1 MLIRW
6 IRIRIRNTSF
16 YYPRYID
23 IDIKSLSLALFLT
36 RLTYSIFNIQ
46 QRLTIQ
52 ILKKGKRRWE
62 NACAAGK
69 RRRRQGQREHHPH
82 SRGGGAEPEPPALA
96 PGRVSDPIRIRMDPH

>member
-23 IDIKSLSLALFLT
+23 IDVISLSLALFLT

-62 NACAAGK
+62 KCL
-69 RRRRQGQREHHPH
+69 
-82 SRGGGAEPEPPALA
+82 RGGEKAAAPRPA
-96 PGRVSDPIRIRMDPH
+96 